1 MNLTEQYKDTG
12 LKLSNGFPNI
22 YHIFNHGGV
31 IAHIEKNGGIDKF
44 GFIDVRKEGDMIFPN
59 RWYSFM
65 LDNSTWYLERPMY
78 GPAVKFI
85 STAHDGTVFHHM
97 PKDGRILPYGV
108 ISSQKDP
115 DFGEN
120 SYHLFVERDRTL
132 RLIIK
137 VAPGTFSTFEAL
149 LCKYHIS
156 DGDYKI
162 RQNQLLDSEYGTA
175 MLSADKLYN
184 SLLNREPFENIQGKL
199 TWEKSY
205 FDADNNALIYPAM
218 RTFEDGKKIPLYMV
232 FGCSEKIQAD
242 ETVQNW
248 MMKTI
253 WKDKTEIAFSIALG
267 EDLPALLKKV
277 SVSAAEA
284 EEKCRV
290 LIESS
295 AFREKNS
302 PAISIPEIPAAA
314 DFARVVQ
321 DRQAAITIRDTG
333 KYAAILAA
341 SGNFG
346 YFICWDHNY
355 PIRDFIT
362 TGDFDTA
369 KQLLRY
375 GLDYPHMK
383 TLAFSVSQLILEVS
397 ELIAFEGNCDFLKEY
412 WKKIQELFEFIKC
425 YIDPETGMVRSCHC
439 CGVDNPAEI
448 GLSSTF
454 YAACI
459 NAWHYAAARTMAN
472 FAMMLGEEEK
482 AAKYYAE
489 SEKLKVNYPRYF
501 FNGETGTLRVA
512 VNDDYMLP
520 SSEVYHNSSS
530 IGLDYPYGEFLL
542 RECVPGIAEYYRTK
556 LRHPEGYSAIAYNS
570 QSPCEMWRSVYM
582 NQHIGHNTR
591 VARLN
596 NDVKEAKRV
605 AKHYF
610 QAFEDNATAVETFN
624 IDGMNGDTSQWT
636 KWQAFSATAA
646 LHCLHQSIAG
656 IAWSRGGLAYL
667 PADDQQKI
675 ELRNFRFDGKVWNIS
690 VEGSGRYVRCIRLN
704 EKDFYGSMQVP
715 SDLVCR
721 EVNTLEIFR
730 SETPWE
736 KPVLL
741 YATDIP
747 ICNVEETESGIA
759 FTVDANAV
767 APMKFFAPGNAVLSV
782 NGMPVSA
789 EYCSESKTLWI
800 DMQFHKGDRIVCCNA
815 ENTK

>member
-1 MNLTEQYKDTG
+1 MNLTERYKDTG

-31 IAHIEKNGGIDKF
+31 IAHVEKNGGIDKF

-65 LDNSTWYLERPMY
+65 LDDSNWYLERPMY

-85 STAHDGTVFHHM
+85 STAHDGRVFHHM

-108 ISSQKDP
+108 ISSQNDP

-120 SYHLFVERDRTL
+120 SYHLFVERDRTMSV
-132 RLIIK
+132 IIK
-137 VAPGTFSTFEAL
+137 VAPDMFSSFETI

-175 MLSADKLYN
+175 IISADKLYD

-232 FGCSEKIQAD
+232 FGCSEKIHVE

-248 MMKTI
+248 MLKTF
-253 WKDKTEIAFSIALG
+253 WEDKTEIAFSIALG

-284 EEKCRV
+284 EERCRV

-295 AFREKNS
+295 VCREKNS
-302 PAISIPEIPAAA
+302 PEISIPGIPAAA
-314 DFARVVQ
+314 DFARVIQ
-321 DRQAAITIRDTG
+321 DRQAAITINDTG

-412 WKKIQELFEFIKC
+412 WEKIQELFEFIKC

-459 NAWHYAAARTMAN
+459 NAWHYAATRTMAN
-472 FAMMLGEEEK
+472 FAGLLGEEEK
-482 AAKYYAE
+482 AEKYWVE

-501 FNGETGTLRVA
+501 FSRKTGTLRVA
-512 VNDDYMLP
+512 VNDDYTCP

-542 RECVPGIAEYYRTK
+542 RECIPGIAEYYRTK
-556 LRHPEGYSAIAYNS
+556 LRHPEGYSAIAYDS

-596 NDVKEAKRV
+596 NDIKEAQRV

-646 LHCLHQSIAG
+646 LHCIHQSLAG
-656 IAWSRGGLAYL
+656 IGWSRGGLFYL
-667 PADDQQKI
+667 PANDNEKI
-675 ELRNFRFDGKVWNIS
+675 EIRQFIFGGNTWNIS
-690 VEGSGRYVRCIRLN
+690 ISGR
-704 EKDFYGSMQVP
+704 GSFVSSMRVNGIEFSGTMQIP
-715 SDLVCR
+715 EDLVR
-721 EVNTLEIFR
+721 NGENALEIIR
-730 SETPWE
+730 SEQAWG

-741 YATDIP
+741 YAEDLLLKDFHE
-747 ICNVEETESGIA
+747 NEQGFE
-759 FTVDANAV
+759 FTALENGYSSVKISAENEPV
-767 APMKFFAPGNAVLSV
+767 VLV
-782 NGMPVSA
+782 NGTQIPVEFYPEEKTA
-789 EYCSESKTLWI
+789 WVNHKFSKNDKVECRAANKI
-800 DMQFHKGDRIVCCNA
+800 
-815 ENTK
+815 